1 LQVLWVQFEEAKLS
15 NHSEYMDAAIALDF
29 EKLNTYFTLLVHTPD
44 VSYYTIATTLNPALC
59 LNWFQ
64 TQWVSKV
71 QKSVKKV
78 FDDYVKA
85 EAATDNNNEL

>member
-1 LQVLWVQFEEAKLS
+1 VQFEEAKLS

-64 TQWVSKV
+64 TQWVNKV